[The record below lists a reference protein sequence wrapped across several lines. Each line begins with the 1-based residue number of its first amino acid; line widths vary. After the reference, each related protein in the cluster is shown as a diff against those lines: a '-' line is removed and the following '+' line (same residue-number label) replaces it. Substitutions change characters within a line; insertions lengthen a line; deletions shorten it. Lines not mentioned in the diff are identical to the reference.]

1 MSAITY
7 QNLPSKL
14 PTPAIPQIANQTS
27 WGNWK
32 PLNSQLEL
40 FRNLGKIMCFC
51 GVGFFVAEIF
61 NNTSPEKQVV
71 PHEESVYAYFVTCEQ
86 VANAFLTAA
95 LATAF
100 CSIGVFGYFLKSTQE
115 RCNKGITPEMKA
127 AIQNQVEK
135 AIQIH
140 LERQQER

>member
-7 QNLPSKL
+7 QNLPSTI
-14 PTPAIPQIANQTS
+14 PMPETPQIASRTS
-27 WGNWK
+27 WRNWK

-40 FRNLGKIMCFC
+40 FGNLGKIMCFC

-61 NNTSPEKQVV
+61 NNLRSEPQLVPVV
-71 PHEESVYAYFVTCEQ
+71 DNTYTYTYYTTCEQ
-86 VANAFLTAA
+86 LASAFLATA

-115 RCNKGITPEMKA
+115 RCNRGITPEMKA

-140 LERQQER
+140 LERQ

>member
-7 QNLPSKL
+7 QNLPSAA
-14 PTPAIPQIANQTS
+14 PVPETSQIANRTS
-27 WGNWK
+27 WRNWK

-40 FRNLGKIMCFC
+40 FGNLGKIMCFC

-61 NNTSPEKQVV
+61 NNNSPEGA
-71 PHEESVYAYFVTCEQ
+71 VYAYFVTCEQ

-95 LATAF
+95 VATAF

-115 RCNKGITPEMKA
+115 RCNRGITPEMKA